1 MPCLVHPASSQAQ
14 DKESLMSKASV
25 LTTVPHH
32 RDAVQVILEV
42 VLTCVHR
49 ILGTRV
55 SELEKKLKTLE
66 MTGFWN
72 TTGILTSLRG
82 DICETTT

>member
-1 MPCLVHPASSQAQ
+1 
-14 DKESLMSKASV
+14 
-25 LTTVPHH
+25 
-32 RDAVQVILEV
+32 
-42 VLTCVHR
+42 LTCVHR